1 MKLIKD
7 QARGSTGRTSNKN
20 FGIPKLAEIIGC
32 SQNAITTIFSWIGIQ
47 YETSEGASAI
57 GEIVEYGQDLYEV
70 TVYGNKEGKPTEVV
84 IEVDGPTLMKQSF
97 FYDAVMSQAQ
107 VWVPKMKPNDFA
119 AIMKRKFEE
128 RGKSADYVEEANEN
142 LVFVKYFEQY
152 MKGVKDLPRIL
163 SH

>member
-1 MKLIKD
+1 
-7 QARGSTGRTSNKN
+7 
-20 FGIPKLAEIIGC
+20 
-32 SQNAITTIFSWIGIQ
+32 
-47 YETSEGASAI
+47 
-57 GEIVEYGQDLYEV
+57 
-70 TVYGNKEGKPTEVV
+70 
-84 IEVDGPTLMKQSF
+84 MKQSF

-152 MKGVKDLPRIL
+152 IAYSLLFSKTHKTYYLLFLCSFLLLIPSGIFLQELHVSL
-163 SH
+163 